1 MTALVL
7 SDSHGDVE
15 AMARAVEKTHP
26 DLIVHLGDCWRDA
39 EELRMLFPRLPMEQV
54 PGNCDRHRCYP
65 PQPEILC
72 FEIGGVRLYMT
83 HGHLHAV
90 KMTTGRLLRA
100 ASEAKA
106 EAVLYGHTHQPDCR
120 QEEGM
125 WILNPGTCGSWGG
138 SVGLIRIENG
148 QIVSCSILSQKDLE
162 EFK

>member
-1 MTALVL
+1 MKVLVL
-7 SDSHGDVE
+7 SDSHG
-15 AMARAVEKTHP
+15 MRSFARFAIDAVKP
-26 DLIVHLGDCWRDA
+26 NAIVHLGDHYDDGTVIH
-39 EELRMLFPRLPMEQV
+39 EENPMIPFWQV

-72 FEIGGVRLYMT
+72 FEIGGVRFYMT

-120 QEEGM
+120 REEGM

-138 SVGLIRIENG
+138 SVGLICIENG